1 MLLPSVM
8 MNYLH
13 KKILYQN
20 FPKIKRQ
27 SENTILLRN
36 TDLSLCLSPI
46 SLKTNAML
54 VAAFFFVDNTAS
66 AFAFFTAITSF
77 FFCGGTGDTDANASA
92 DPLVST
98 PESLD
103 HGPTETAT
111 QNNGDGDGRAHGH
124 STDTRHGLH
133 VECRIPPSRG
143 VGGDNTRRR
152 GPHAVGCGGGG
163 NGCAAVGST
172 AVSTPGATAGNFVG
186 SDQGPDFEAT
196 VATKLIP
203 FDAVLPAFLSS
214 TVSVSAS
221 LLHDTSTRV
230 SKLKNL
236 SEILDMLDEV
246 VVKYKLCDQATKE
259 RPILHQ
265 RRVEGPD
272 GSGCSY
278 ITIDWGHIKGF
289 TRALGP
295 DAPGCR

>member
-1 MLLPSVM
+1 
-8 MNYLH
+8 
-13 KKILYQN
+13 
-20 FPKIKRQ
+20 
-27 SENTILLRN
+27 
-36 TDLSLCLSPI
+36 
-46 SLKTNAML
+46 ML

-66 AFAFFTAITSF
+66 PFAFFTAITSF
-77 FFCGGTGDTDANASA
+77 FFCGGTGDADANASA

-103 HGPTETAT
+103 HGSTETAT
-111 QNNGDGDGRAHGH
+111 QNNGDGRAHGH

-152 GPHAVGCGGGG
+152 GPHAVGCG
-163 NGCAAVGST
+163 A
-172 AVSTPGATAGNFVG
+172 PGATAGNFIG
-186 SDQGPDFEAT
+186 SNQGPDFEAT

-236 SEILDMLDEV
+236 LEILDMLDEV

-259 RPILHQ
+259 KPILHQ
-265 RRVEGPD
+265 RRGEGPD

-278 ITIDWGHIKGF
+278 ITIDWEHIKGV

-295 DAPGCR
+295 DAPGCQ